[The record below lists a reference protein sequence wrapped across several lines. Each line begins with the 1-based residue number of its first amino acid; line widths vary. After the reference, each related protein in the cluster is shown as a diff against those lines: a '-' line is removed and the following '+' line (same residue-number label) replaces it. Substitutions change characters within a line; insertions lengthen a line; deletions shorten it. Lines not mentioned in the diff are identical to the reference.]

1 MNMTRELQTLWWD
14 WLSTSERLLRLLH
27 EQTAAVTLRDVARV
41 ERIQPDLDRLMSK
54 IVEIDEAAV
63 ACAKRLAGEF
73 GVDANLRSLV
83 RVLEKAEAQQ
93 LQGVANRVTAA
104 AQHVQ
109 DVVRK
114 NKALLESEMT
124 YINGTLT
131 LIAKASVEPRTP
143 YRRRPQQSIL
153 VDQAA

>member
-1 MNMTRELQTLWWD
+1 MNKTRELQTLWWD

-41 ERIQPDLDRLMSK
+41 ERLQPDLDKMMAK

-63 ACAKRLAGEF
+63 ACAKRLAEEL

-131 LIAKASVEPRTP
+131 LIAKAAVEPRTP
-143 YRRRPQQSIL
+143 YRRRPQRSIL